1 MSIKKIEQDWAYKQ
15 AKQIVTMFDEPA
27 LCPLS
32 IKRIASMLRRAY
44 RKGGEAQRINDN
56 TKALQASMPKLTAAT
71 IRKCK
76 AQLEA
81 VSIPW
86 SEYCSG
92 KDFGAY
98 SWDRCKHGFYAVQ
111 CEACERERTCSQ

>member
-1 MSIKKIEQDWAYKQ
+1 MSETPKIEQDWAYKQ

-56 TKALQASMPKLTAAT
+56 TKALQASMPKITVEQRVPTMPSVHLCRHGVYAAQ
-71 IRKCK
+71 CY
-76 AQLEA
+76 ACAGNANCANNEA
-81 VSIPW
+81 
-86 SEYCSG
+86 E
-92 KDFGAY
+92 
-98 SWDRCKHGFYAVQ
+98 
-111 CEACERERTCSQ
+111 